1 MKDNVKNK
9 ENEEKGFIEIIIL
22 IIVALLLMKYF
33 GVTISGVINW
43 FTSFFSSVL
52 K

>member
-1 MKDNVKNK
+1 MKNNTKNK